1 MLTTQNIMQ
10 FLTEN
15 KEYFRKEFHVSKI
28 GLFGSFARGE
38 QRSDSDIDI
47 LIEIENDTQ
56 NIYDLK
62 WELREYLQKKLN
74 RNVDVCSEKHIKSF
88 AKEMVLRDAIYA

>member
-1 MLTTQNIMQ
+1 MLTKQNIMQ

-47 LIEIENDTQ
+47 LIELETDTQ

-74 RNVDVCSEKHIKSF
+74 RNVDVCTEKYIKSF

>member
-1 MLTTQNIMQ
+1 MQ

-88 AKEMVLRDAIYA
+88 AKEMVLRDAIYAWK